1 MSHNTWERTKYNRE
15 TGKSEP
21 EAWYVT
27 WDVYVRCPGNR
38 SNSLHIAGQNH
49 KRYTD
54 KAAAEKYIEG
64 RIRAYSHLF
73 TEISPPIPQ
82 IYAEY
87 FKVNGLLLP
96 GYTIEGQQPRH
107 EGPAA
112 DVEHGGFSMPKP
124 SMLGQLAE
132 AKVKSMGRPAAEGP
146 ETKNHQER

>member
-1 MSHNTWERTKYNRE
+1 V
-15 TGKSEP
+15 
-21 EAWYVT
+21 AWYVT
-27 WDVYVRCPGNR
+27 WDVYVRSPGSYN
-38 SNSLHIAGQNH
+38 NSHRIAGQNH

-82 IYAEY
+82 EYAEY
-87 FKVNGLLLP
+87 FKVNSLLLP
-96 GYTIEGQQPRH
+96 GYTIEGQQPKH
-107 EGPAA
+107 EEPAA

-132 AKVKSMGRPAAEGP
+132 AKVKSKNQPAP
-146 ETKNHQER
+146 EAPRKEAAPEI